1 MSNFCLRKSWALT
14 VLALATALPGCAG
27 MRHADRGA
35 LMGTTVGALAGGI
48 IGHQSGNTGAGAVL
62 GAGAGMITGALI
74 GDAEDAREERDA
86 AMAHVRQV
94 EYERRIAEPPL
105 TNNDLIFMCQNGLSD
120 EVIVNAVKTRGGE
133 FDLDPA
139 ALVTLKHNGVRDSLI
154 ARIQTMGGSRIRP
167 TRPAASYV
175 SAPPPRV
182 VIVEPMYSRPPPV
195 ATFHF
200 GTGPHY
206 GHWHHCHHW

>member
-1 MSNFCLRKSWALT
+1 
-14 VLALATALPGCAG
+14 

-35 LMGTTVGALAGGI
+35 LTGASLGALAGGI

-62 GAGAGMITGALI
+62 GAGAGMITGALV
-74 GDAEDAREERDA
+74 GDAQDAREERDA
-86 AMAHVRQV
+86 AVSHLRQV

-154 ARIQTMGGSRIRP
+154 ARIQTMGGPHIRP
-167 TRPAASYV
+167 IGRRVEVV
-175 SAPPPRV
+175 SPPPPV
-182 VIVEPMYSRPPPV
+182 VIVEPVCTRPPPV

-200 GTGPHY
+200 GVGHDH
-206 GHWHHCHHW
+206 GHWHHRHHW